1 MINLPTRKTQ
11 TRAWLLAGLV
21 AVLLR
26 GLPDLRYPVGVD
38 QALFCLIG
46 QGLLRGQQLYR
57 DLWDIKPPGIFY
69 IYALIVK
76 AFGPVA
82 WCIGVVDV
90 FWLLAISLCI
100 FYFARRFVGAPAA
113 ALAMV
118 FNVVRHCRQG
128 YIHAAQPETFLMLCV
143 FAAWFL
149 LIPAGPGLVPAL
161 ADASVGPTSLDGAGA
176 RRVTGWPFRSW
187 AWADYLRVVVAG
199 FALGAAFWLKYNA
212 VLFFPVLMLVPFLD
226 FREWDRG
233 SSRVKMVVSWKDWL
247 ARVWFVGAGFA
258 LTVLAVLAY
267 FWASGA
273 WPAMRESQLEV
284 LPRFAAGHFQWRLT
298 QENLSFLVSALR
310 SSQFHLGLWTEIM
323 APLSLLIAWGRRELR
338 FLAPVFLLAL
348 AGYLCAAVQGQFNSY
363 YFETCHPFFS
373 MFWGYLCVKTLE
385 GFQYARRVF
394 GQRGWMLARAMLW
407 LVLASLTFALFSEE
421 GVRVVQQYGFLRDW
435 WRNPEQSYSAYWY
448 QIPLEKLSEKHR
460 IINYLKKNSDPE
472 DEVYVWGYA
481 TLINFLAQRGT
492 PSRFLYDWPV
502 MSTWGLPH
510 WCQELVHVLETKRPR
525 YIVVERNDSAP
536 GCTHTTLDSEQ
547 YLRLRQCP
555 ALTDLLNRQYQPA
568 VNYTDFEI
576 YMLKKSPGYGA
587 GEAVTSDR

>member
-1 MINLPTRKTQ
+1 MRSASARCTISVSIPTLKEAAAISETIRHAGTVSEGGNSSYGAHPGRPTDKSRNGCCGHATDLISTPMINLPTRKTQ

-373 MFWGYLCVKTLE
+373 MFWGTC
-385 GFQYARRVF
+385 ASR
-394 GQRGWMLARAMLW
+394 LW
-407 LVLASLTFALFSEE
+407 KAFSMPGECS
-421 GVRVVQQYGFLRDW
+421 GNADGC
-435 WRNPEQSYSAYWY
+435 
-448 QIPLEKLSEKHR
+448 
-460 IINYLKKNSDPE
+460 
-472 DEVYVWGYA
+472 
-481 TLINFLAQRGT
+481 
-492 PSRFLYDWPV
+492 WPV
-502 MSTWGLPH
+502 LCFGWCLRASPLPCFQKRACGLCSSMGSFVTGGEIQSSRTAPIGIRFH
-510 WCQELVHVLETKRPR
+510 SKNCQ
-525 YIVVERNDSAP
+525 RNT
-536 GCTHTTLDSEQ
+536 G
-547 YLRLRQCP
+547 
-555 ALTDLLNRQYQPA
+555 
-568 VNYTDFEI
+568 
-576 YMLKKSPGYGA
+576 
-587 GEAVTSDR
+587 